1 MLELLLDTRIPFVVN
16 GETIDVRLLVGDVS
30 ALMADDALQA
40 EALTQLSP
48 FRREKAL
55 AIKHPRGR
63 AQSIGASLLLDAL
76 LAEQGLHE
84 RDMNYVVGEHGKPEL
99 EVKSEQFTLPFNLSH
114 SGSMAAAAMVEMRDK
129 RLEMRDSFLGLD
141 IQRITRYRPELVRR
155 FFSAADR
162 QLLAAAP
169 DESSRERLFAQRWC
183 RAEAYAKATGLG
195 LQWPFPT
202 PPATALFHDF
212 EVGNDYCGSLC
223 LIPPSLMWDK
233 V

>member
-129 RLEMRDSFLGLD
+129 RLEMRYSSLGLD

-155 FFSAADR
+155 VFSAADR
-162 QLLAAAP
+162 QLLAAVP

-223 LIPPSLMWDK
+223 LIPPS
-233 V
+233 

>member
-114 SGSMAAAAMVEMRDK
+114 SGSMAAAAMVEIKDK
-129 RLEMRDSFLGLD
+129 RLEMRDCYLGLD

-155 FFSAADR
+155 VFSADDR
-162 QLLAAAP
+162 QRLAAAP
-169 DESSRERLFAQRWC
+169 DEASREHLFAQLWC
-183 RAEAYAKATGLG
+183 RAEAYAKATGIG

-202 PPATALFHDF
+202 PPAEALFHDF
-212 EVGNDYCGSLC
+212 GIGNDYCGSLC
-223 LIPPSLMWDK
+223 LIT
-233 V
+233 